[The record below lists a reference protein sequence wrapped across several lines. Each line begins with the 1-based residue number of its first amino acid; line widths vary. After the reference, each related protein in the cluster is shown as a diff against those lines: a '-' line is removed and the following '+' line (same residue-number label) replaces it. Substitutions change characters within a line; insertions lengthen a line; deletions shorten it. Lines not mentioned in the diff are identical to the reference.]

1 MRGLILLALVA
12 MGGSAQ
18 AAGWD
23 YRSDTDK
30 MSGKK
35 NAEALV
41 QSDNK
46 LEFGFPYKGLN
57 GGHLVVRQHPQYGLD
72 VIVGIDKGQM
82 LCHTSEC
89 RVTVKFDDAAPVAFG
104 GSPPADHSSTSI
116 FINNASRF
124 IASAKKA
131 KKILIQFTA
140 YQNGNP
146 VLEFSTPQPLDWP
159 RK

>member
-1 MRGLILLALVA
+1 MRRLILLAIVA
-12 MGGSAQ
+12 AASGAQ

-23 YRSDTDK
+23 YQSDTDK

-35 NAEALV
+35 NTEAQV
-41 QSDNK
+41 QSDNR
-46 LEFGFPYKGLN
+46 LNFGFPYNGSN

-72 VIVGIDKGQM
+72 VTVGIDQGQM
-82 LCHTSEC
+82 LCNTMEC

-104 GSPPADHSSTSI
+104 GSPPADHSSTAI
-116 FINNASRF
+116 FLSNASRF